1 MVAKSQHRIA
11 TKFIQDEIPAVLSD
25 ITLWVQSGVTSA
37 SAEQKKAIC
46 SALNALEAQ
55 LKRVY
60 HSESKRQQ
68 KLADNF

>member
-1 MVAKSQHRIA
+1 MVAKCQHRIA
-11 TKFIQDEIPAVLSD
+11 TKFIQDEIPAVLSN

-60 HSESKRQQ
+60 QSESKRQQ
-68 KLADNF
+68 K